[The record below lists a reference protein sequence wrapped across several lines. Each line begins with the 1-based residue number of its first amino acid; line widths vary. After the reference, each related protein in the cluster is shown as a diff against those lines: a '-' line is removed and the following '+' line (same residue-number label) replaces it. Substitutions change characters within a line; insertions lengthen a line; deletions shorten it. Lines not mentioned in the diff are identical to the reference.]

1 MNNNLV
7 ALDHKLRILLEEN
20 QECIERFE
28 NIHPE
33 FYQYL
38 LRKKF
43 VIDDNVNEIDEAIN
57 LSRNYLNSKQT
68 FYLIVNPT
76 LDCNLRCWYCYET
89 HLSSSIM
96 DTTTMERVKR
106 LMDRIISSSELV
118 RFELGFFGGEP
129 LMQFQSVV
137 LPLIIYAQKACL
149 RHQKELSIGFTSNG
163 VYLTRPVVD
172 KLTELMLTYRFQIPF
187 DGNEYYHN
195 KTKKYANGRGSYR
208 RIIENV
214 KYGATQGMV
223 FNIRCNYTPENIASF
238 KDLIA
243 ELEYLPSDIIS
254 FSFQRVWQ
262 TSETD
267 DTRKVLT
274 ELDNM
279 VAEGENAKKNN
290 FDVIYSPCYADRA
303 NSVIVNYNGDVYK
316 CTARDFAKTKREG
329 KLNEDGTITYE
340 ESYYKRMNALYS
352 NKTCQECIIFPI
364 CDVCSQKRLEA
375 ISTECL
381 HMYTEKDKYRLIA
394 NCVKTVIMR

>member
-1 MNNNLV
+1 MKWSRYNAILDYESYEVLYNCMNNNLV

-208 RIIENV
+208 HIIENV

-243 ELEYLPSDIIS
+243 ELKYLPSDIIS

-279 VAEGENAKKNN
+279 VAEGENAKK
-290 FDVIYSPCYADRA
+290 
-303 NSVIVNYNGDVYK
+303 
-316 CTARDFAKTKREG
+316 
-329 KLNEDGTITYE
+329 TIL
-340 ESYYKRMNALYS
+340 M
-352 NKTCQECIIFPI
+352 
-364 CDVCSQKRLEA
+364 
-375 ISTECL
+375 
-381 HMYTEKDKYRLIA
+381 
-394 NCVKTVIMR
+394 